1 MLLINKGLSLK
12 RCIQLKIYKR
22 PILIF
27 GDIIALVAI
36 TLIGFANHNELLTFP
51 IGRIMATFL
60 PLLAGWFLI
69 APWLG
74 LFKPEITSNPRQ
86 LWRPVL
92 AMLLAAPLAGLL
104 RALMLNSIVI
114 PLFVLILGGSAA
126 LGMLVWRVLWWT
138 LTRNK

>member
-1 MLLINKGLSLK
+1 MKRNYLLIL
-12 RCIQLKIYKR
+12 
-22 PILIF
+22 
-27 GDIIALVAI
+27 GDILALFVI
-36 TLIGFANHNELLTFP
+36 TLIGFGTHNELIQFP
-51 IGRIMATFL
+51 VERILATFL

-92 AMLLAAPLAGLL
+92 ATLLAAPLTGLL
-104 RALMLNSIVI
+104 RAVMLNSVVI

-126 LGMLVWRVLWWT
+126 LGMLVWRTLWWL

>member
-1 MLLINKGLSLK
+1 MMKKLPL
-12 RCIQLKIYKR
+12 
-22 PILIF
+22 LIF
-27 GDIIALVAI
+27 GDLLALLII

-51 IGRIMATFL
+51 VGRMLTTFL

-74 LFKPEITSNPRQ
+74 LFRPEITSNPRQ

-92 AMLLAAPLAGLL
+92 AMVLAAPLTGLL
-104 RALMLNSIVI
+104 RALMLNIIVI

-126 LGMLVWRVLWWT
+126 LGMLVWRSLWWVF
-138 LTRNK
+138 TRKK

>member
-1 MLLINKGLSLK
+1 MKS
-12 RCIQLKIYKR
+12 
-22 PILIF
+22 PSILIV
-27 GDIIALVAI
+27 GDICALAVI

-51 IGRIMATFL
+51 VGRLLATFL

-74 LFKPEITSNPRQ
+74 LFKPEVTSNSRQ

-92 AMLLAAPLAGLL
+92 AMLLAAPITGVL
-104 RALMLNSIVI
+104 RAVMLGSVTI

-126 LGMLVWRVLWWT
+126 LGMLVWRSLGWVI
-138 LTRNK
+138 TRNK